1 MEVKKITLY
10 GDTPTGQLGGGVLP
24 ECDNPAEYDMP
35 TVYGP
40 WAYLCEEH
48 YQSHTPSGAGA
59 IGTHITW
66 VGDATRTREVGPES
80 FGPHAFGVDVRP

>member
-1 MEVKKITLY
+1 MEVPMEVKKIELP
-10 GDTPTGQLGGGVLP
+10 GDTPSCQL

-66 VGDATRTREVGPES
+66 VGEEVT
-80 FGPHAFGVDVRP
+80 A

>member
-1 MEVKKITLY
+1 MEVPMEVKKIELY
-10 GDTPTGQLGGGVLP
+10 GDTPTCQL

-66 VGDATRTREVGPES
+66 VGEEVT
-80 FGPHAFGVDVRP
+80 A